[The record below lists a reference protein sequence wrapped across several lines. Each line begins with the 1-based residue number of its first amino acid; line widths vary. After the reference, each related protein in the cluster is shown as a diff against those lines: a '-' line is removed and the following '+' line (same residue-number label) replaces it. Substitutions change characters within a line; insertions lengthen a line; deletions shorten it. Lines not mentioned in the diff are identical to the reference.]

1 MKDESNE
8 LKWAL
13 IACFLRVLLE
23 EILLDIEK
31 GKIKIQCSSILTPIV
46 LDNRLKQI
54 DNLLKELIPLA
65 VPPEDKERVKQML
78 EKKEKRLN

>member
-13 IACFLRVLLE
+13 ITCSLRVLLE

-31 GKIKIQCSSILTPIV
+31 GKIKIQCSSILTPIA

>member
-8 LKWAL
+8 LKLAL
-13 IACFLRVLLE
+13 IACSLRVLLE

-31 GKIKIQCSSILTPIV
+31 GKIKIQCSSILNPIA

-65 VPPEDKERVKQML
+65 VPR
-78 EKKEKRLN
+78 R

>member
-1 MKDESNE
+1 MKNESNE

-13 IACFLRVLLE
+13 IACSLRVLLE

-31 GKIKIQCSSILTPIV
+31 GKIKIQTSSILTPIA

-65 VPPEDKERVKQML
+65 VPPEEQEKVKEML
-78 EKKEKRLN
+78 QKKEKKLN

>member
-13 IACFLRVLLE
+13 IACSLRVLLE
-23 EILLDIEK
+23 EILLDVEK
-31 GKIKIQCSSILTPIV
+31 GKIKIQTSSILTPIA

-65 VPPEDKERVKQML
+65 VPPEDKEKVKEML
-78 EKKEKRLN
+78 EKKGKKLN